1 MTQYHGDIGQ
11 FGNSFYRSDE
21 GGKIVVAVILL
32 LLLGFT
38 GAHRFYLDEVKH
50 GMFHLCAL
58 LVVLISLLSF
68 AFSVAIIVAGLQ
80 ALVLLIELVFFFI
93 RAATGR

>member
-1 MTQYHGDIGQ
+1 MAQYNGDIGQ

-21 GGKIVVAVILL
+21 GNRIVVAVVLL

-38 GAHRFYLDEVKH
+38 GAHRFYLGEVKH

-58 LVVLISLLSF
+58 LVVMISALSF
-68 AFSVAIIVAGLQ
+68 AFSVAMVVAGIQ
-80 ALVLLIELVFFFI
+80 SLVLLIELIFFFV
-93 RAATGR
+93 RAAIGQ